1 MITRALAGHGVV
13 DTGSEGGGNALLIIL
28 GVGILFLLLYFG
40 RKKLRGWK
48 AGRGDN
54 GESRDT

>member
-1 MITRALAGHGVV
+1 MV

-54 GESRDT
+54 GKSRDT

>member
-1 MITRALAGHGVV
+1 MV